1 MSAVAVPLTI
11 ILFFAFLA
19 SGLQKVIFNPTMSRS
34 ADHLGFTKSAYQRVG
49 GLEIAGALGLLVG
62 VAAWGSSFW
71 AIVNEAAAIG
81 LFALMVRAALTQFRK
96 GDKAD
101 TVAPVLVLGV
111 LALLELVFR
120 LAH

>member
-81 LFALMVRAALTQFRK
+81 LFVLMVRAALTQFRK

>member
-1 MSAVAVPLTI
+1 MSAVAVLLTLT
-11 ILFFAFLA
+11 LFFAFLA

-49 GLEIAGALGLLVG
+49 GLEIAGAVGLLIG

-71 AIVNEAAAIG
+71 AIINDAAAIG
-81 LFALMVRAALTQFRK
+81 LFALMMGTALTHVRK
-96 GDKAD
+96 GDRAAAI
-101 TVAPVLVLGV
+101 APVLLLGV
-111 LALLELVFR
+111 LALLELTFR

>member
-1 MSAVAVPLTI
+1 MSAVAVLLTI
-11 ILFFAFLA
+11 ILFFAFMA

-62 VAAWGSSFW
+62 VGAWGSSFW
-71 AIVNEAAAIG
+71 AIVNDTAAIG
-81 LFALMVRAALTQFRK
+81 LFALMMRAAATQLRK

-101 TVAPVLVLGV
+101 AVAPVLALGA
-111 LALLELVFR
+111 LALLELIFR
-120 LAH
+120 LGH

>member
-1 MSAVAVPLTI
+1 MSVVAVPLTI

-101 TVAPVLVLGV
+101 SIAPVLVLGV

>member
-1 MSAVAVPLTI
+1 MSGVAVLLTI
-11 ILFFAFLA
+11 ILFLAFSA

-34 ADHLGFTKSAYQRVG
+34 ADHLGITKSTYQRVG
-49 GLEIAGALGLLVG
+49 GLEIAGAVGLLVG

-71 AIVNEAAAIG
+71 AIVNDAAAIG
-81 LFALMVRAALTQFRK
+81 LFALMMGTALTQFRK
-96 GDKAD
+96 GDRAN

-111 LALLELVFR
+111 LALLELVSR